1 MLLQFGLPPS
11 RPLCILQLITSQ
23 RTPRLRLPAPTVT
36 MQTLPSGSSRQQTL
50 HTAHPARHVTAGVMP
65 PATNPASHPVAGYSS
80 RGKSA
85 DKKIIS
91 SKFSSNSRI
100 VPAPDLFPAGAT
112 GVPAP
117 RDRESQKR
125 SRTQMP
131 SLQRLSTPHRTPSI
145 SSGIYEST
153 GRSAA
158 SIAIILP
165 RNSFSDMQCR
175 RRDRRANARISRH
188 VAQEIPSAQAS
199 GV

>member
-1 MLLQFGLPPS
+1 
-11 RPLCILQLITSQ
+11 
-23 RTPRLRLPAPTVT
+23 
-36 MQTLPSGSSRQQTL
+36 MQTSPSGSSRQQTV

-65 PATNPASHPVAGYSS
+65 RLQTQHRTRCGIQLAWKIS
-80 RGKSA
+80 RQ
-85 DKKIIS
+85 KIIS

-175 RRDRRANARISRH
+175 PRDRRANARISRQH
-188 VAQEIPSAQAS
+188 RTSHRKLPVHKPRGYRVIPLSRLAAP
-199 GV
+199 